1 MAQDYTTTTVIPS
14 PIRTYYDRKLLER
27 LLPNLIH
34 DTGAESRPLKARSGD
49 QIKFRRLESLA
60 AQTASLEEGVT
71 PSPIILDDTQITST
85 IGQYGGYSIITDM
98 VSMTDYDPII
108 SETVGL
114 MGEMMGNTI
123 DQTIRDVLVAGTYFI
138 RCDGAATYSTSGA
151 RNTVDNHLNKEALKA
166 AVRQLESYNVSK
178 FKPKVGSAP
187 GYGSSAVPEAYIC
200 YIHPHVKY
208 DLITSIGSTNGF
220 IPVHKYASY
229 ADLLPGEI
237 GAFEDGIRFV
247 MSTNCKIWVGEGA
260 SGTTVYRNNGSNF
273 NVYGSIMVGKGFY
286 AVTTMDGGVRTIV
299 KSREQ
304 EGGPLNQRSTVGAIA
319 EHVTTIL
326 NDYCG
331 VRIEACASL

>member
-34 DTGAESRPLKARSGD
+34 DTGAESRPLRARSGD
-49 QIKFRRLESLA
+49 QIKFRRIESIA

-85 IGQYGGYSIITDM
+85 IGQYGGYSVITDM

-138 RCDGAATYSTSGA
+138 RCDGSATYSTSGA
-151 RNTVDNHLNKEALKA
+151 RSTVDYILNKEGLRAG
-166 AVRQLESYNVSK
+166 VRQLEAYNVKK
-178 FKPKVGSAP
+178 FKPKIGAAP
-187 GYGSSAVPEAYIC
+187 GYASAPIPEAYIC
-200 YIHPHVKY
+200 YVHPHVKF
-208 DLITSIGSTNGF
+208 DLLNAIGTANGF

-229 ADLLPGEI
+229 TDLLPGEI

-247 MSTNCKIWVGEGA
+247 MSTNCKIFTGTGG
-260 SGTTVYRNNGSNF
+260 SGTTYRNTGS
-273 NVYGSIMVGKGFY
+273 VYDVYASVMMGKGFY

-319 EHVTTIL
+319 EHVTTLL

-331 VRIEACASL
+331 VRFESCASL